1 MELNEAIELVLEL
14 AQQNIINDPEMEPE
28 MAHQLEAIETV
39 RLFMS
44 ESLGENPSPV
54 QMIIETQGGVVHDI
68 LTNIPVE
75 VTVLDADTENG
86 DEVIAIDVPQL
97 TGEFVVIHPS
107 TQTDPIAVASILSA
121 IL

>member
-1 MELNEAIELVLEL
+1 MEINKAFELVLEL
-14 AQQNIINDPEMEPE
+14 AQQNIINDPEM
-28 MAHQLEAIETV
+28 AHAIDTV

-54 QMIIETQGGVVHDI
+54 KVIIQTQGGVIHDI
-68 LTNIPVE
+68 VSNIPVE
-75 VTVLDADTENG
+75 VTVLDADVENG
-86 DEVIAIDVPQL
+86 NEVIAIDVPQL
-97 TGEFVVIHPS
+97 TGEFVVIHHN

>member
-1 MELNEAIELVLEL
+1 MEINKAFELVLEL

-28 MAHQLEAIETV
+28 MAHQLDAIETV

-54 QMIIETQGGVVHDI
+54 QVIIQTQGGVIHDI
-68 LTNIPVE
+68 VTNIPVE

-86 DEVIAIDVPQL
+86 NEFVTVDVPQL
-97 TGEFVVIHPS
+97 TGEFVVIHHN
-107 TQTDPIAVASILSA
+107 TKTDPSEVASILSA

>member
-1 MELNEAIELVLEL
+1 MEINRALELVLEL
-14 AQQNIINDPEMEPE
+14 AQQNIINDPEMAQE
-28 MAHQLEAIETV
+28 MAHQLDAIDTL

-54 QMIIETQGGVVHDI
+54 QVIIQTQGGVIHDI
-68 LTNIPVE
+68 VSNIPVE

-86 DEVIAIDVPQL
+86 NDIVTIDVPQL
-97 TGEFVVIHPS
+97 TGEFIVIRHN
-107 TQTDPIAVASILSA
+107 TQTNPSEVASILSA

>member
-1 MELNEAIELVLEL
+1 MELNRAFELVLEL
-14 AQQNIINDPEMEPE
+14 AQQNITDEPE
-28 MAHQLEAIETV
+28 MANAIDTV

-44 ESLGENPSPV
+44 ESLSENPSPIK
-54 QMIIETQGGVVHDI
+54 MIIQTQAGVIHNI

-86 DEVIAIDVPQL
+86 NEIVTVDVPQL
-97 TGEFVVIHPS
+97 TGEFVVIRHN
-107 TQTDPIAVASILSA
+107 TQTDPSEVASILSA

>member
-1 MELNEAIELVLEL
+1 MEINKALELVLEL
-14 AQQNIINDPEMEPE
+14 AQQNIINDPEMEQE
-28 MAHQLEAIETV
+28 MAHQLAAIDTV

-54 QMIIETQGGVVHDI
+54 QVIIQTQGGVIHDI
-68 LTNIPVE
+68 VTNIPVE

-86 DEVIAIDVPQL
+86 NEFVTVDVPQL
-97 TGEFVVIHPS
+97 TGEFVVIHHN
-107 TQTDPIAVASILSA
+107 TKTDPSEVASILSA

>member
-1 MELNEAIELVLEL
+1 MELNKAIELVLEL
-14 AQQNIINDPEMEPE
+14 AQQNIINDPEMTN
-28 MAHQLEAIETV
+28 AIATL

-54 QMIIETQGGVVHDI
+54 QVIIQTQGGVIHDI
-68 LTNIPVE
+68 VTNIPVE

-86 DEVIAIDVPQL
+86 NEVIAIDVPQL
-97 TGEFVVIHPS
+97 TGEFVVIQHN
-107 TQTDPIAVASILSA
+107 TQTDPSEVASILSA

>member
-1 MELNEAIELVLEL
+1 MELNKALELVLEL
-14 AQQNIINDPEMEPE
+14 AQQNIIDEPE
-28 MAHQLEAIETV
+28 MAHAVDTV

-54 QMIIETQGGVVHDI
+54 QVIIQTQGGVIHDI
-68 LTNIPVE
+68 VANIPVE

-86 DEVIAIDVPQL
+86 NDIVTVDVPQL
-97 TGEFVVIHPS
+97 TGEFIVIRHS
-107 TQTDPIAVASILSA
+107 TQTNPSEVASILSA

>member
-1 MELNEAIELVLEL
+1 MEINKAFELVLEL
-14 AQQNIINDPEMEPE
+14 AQQNIIDDPEM
-28 MAHQLEAIETV
+28 ADKFAAITTV

-54 QMIIETQGGVVHDI
+54 QVIIQTQGGVIHDI
-68 LTNIPVE
+68 VSNIPVE

-86 DEVIAIDVPQL
+86 NEFVTVDVPQL
-97 TGEFVVIHPS
+97 TGEFVVIRHN
-107 TQTDPIAVASILSA
+107 TQTDPSEVASILSA

>member
-1 MELNEAIELVLEL
+1 MEITKAIELVLEL
-14 AQQNIINDPEMEPE
+14 AQQYTINDPEM
-28 MAHQLEAIETV
+28 ANAIATL

-54 QMIIETQGGVVHDI
+54 QVVIQTQGGVIHDI
-68 LTNIPVE
+68 VSNIPVE

-86 DEVIAIDVPQL
+86 NEFVTVDVPQL
-97 TGEFVVIHPS
+97 TGEFVVIRHN
-107 TQTDPIAVASILSA
+107 TQTDPSEVASILSA

>member
-1 MELNEAIELVLEL
+1 MEINKALELVLEL
-14 AQQNIINDPEMEPE
+14 AQQNIINEPEMEH
-28 MAHQLEAIETV
+28 AVDTV

-54 QMIIETQGGVVHDI
+54 QVIIQTQGGVIHDI
-68 LTNIPVE
+68 VTNIPVE

-86 DEVIAIDVPQL
+86 NDIVTIDVPQL
-97 TGEFVVIHPS
+97 TGEFVVIRHN
-107 TQTDPIAVASILSA
+107 TQTDPSEVASILSA

>member
-1 MELNEAIELVLEL
+1 MELNKALELVLEL
-14 AQQNIINDPEMEPE
+14 AQQNIIDEPE
-28 MAHQLEAIETV
+28 MAHAVDTV

-54 QMIIETQGGVVHDI
+54 QVIIQTQGGVIHDI
-68 LTNIPVE
+68 VANIPVE

-86 DEVIAIDVPQL
+86 NDIVTVDVPQL
-97 TGEFVVIHPS
+97 TGEFIVIRHN
-107 TQTDPIAVASILSA
+107 TQTNPSEVASILSA

>member
-1 MELNEAIELVLEL
+1 MEINKAFELVLEL
-14 AQQNIINDPEMEPE
+14 AQQNIIDDPE
-28 MAHQLEAIETV
+28 MAHQLDAIATL

-54 QMIIETQGGVVHDI
+54 QVIIQTQGGVIHDI
-68 LTNIPVE
+68 VANIPVE

-86 DEVIAIDVPQL
+86 NEFVTVDVPQL
-97 TGEFVVIHPS
+97 TGEFVVIRHN
-107 TQTDPIAVASILSA
+107 TQTDPSEVASILSA

>member
-1 MELNEAIELVLEL
+1 MEINKAFELVLEL
-14 AQQNIINDPEMEPE
+14 AQQNIIDEPE
-28 MAHQLEAIETV
+28 MAHAIDTL

-54 QMIIETQGGVVHDI
+54 QVVIQTQGGVIHDI
-68 LTNIPVE
+68 VTNIPVE

-86 DEVIAIDVPQL
+86 NDIVTVDVPQL
-97 TGEFVVIHPS
+97 TGEFVVIRHN
-107 TQTDPIAVASILSA
+107 TQTDPSEVASILSA

>member
-1 MELNEAIELVLEL
+1 MEINKALELVLEL
-14 AQQNIINDPEMEPE
+14 AQQNIIDDTE
-28 MAHQLEAIETV
+28 MANAVATL

-54 QMIIETQGGVVHDI
+54 QVIIQTQGGVIHDI
-68 LTNIPVE
+68 VTNIPVE

-86 DEVIAIDVPQL
+86 NDIVTIDVPQL
-97 TGEFVVIHPS
+97 TGEFVVIRHN
-107 TQTDPIAVASILSA
+107 TQTDPSEVASILSA

>member
-1 MELNEAIELVLEL
+1 MEINKAFELVLEL
-14 AQQNIINDPEMEPE
+14 AQQNIINDPEM
-28 MAHQLEAIETV
+28 ANAIDTV

-54 QMIIETQGGVVHDI
+54 QVIIQTQGGVIHDI
-68 LTNIPVE
+68 VSNIPVE

-86 DEVIAIDVPQL
+86 NDIVTVDVPQL
-97 TGEFVVIHPS
+97 TGEFVVIRHN
-107 TQTDPIAVASILSA
+107 TQTDPSEVASILSA

>member
-1 MELNEAIELVLEL
+1 MEINKALELVLEL
-14 AQQNIINDPEMEPE
+14 AQQNIINEPEME
-28 MAHQLEAIETV
+28 HQLDAIATL

-54 QMIIETQGGVVHDI
+54 QVIIQTQGGVIHDI
-68 LTNIPVE
+68 VSNIPVE

-86 DEVIAIDVPQL
+86 NDIVTIDVPQL
-97 TGEFVVIHPS
+97 TGEFVVIRHN
-107 TQTDPIAVASILSA
+107 TQTNPSEVASILSA